1 MPYRAFPFRKKASSS
16 SSAPKLFGA
25 PMEQAPETYLIAHVD
40 GGARGNPGPAGFGV
54 VIEDNHGQRVKEISR
69 FVGLNTNNYAE
80 YMGLLA
86 ALEFAAQH
94 PARAIKVISDSEL
107 MVRQIGGVYK
117 VRSENLRELYERAKL
132 LIRKLQWFSMQH
144 TLREGNRDADRL
156 ANEAMDEGMRGVGLR
171 KGLM

>member
-1 MPYRAFPFRKKASSS
+1 V
-16 SSAPKLFGA
+16 
-25 PMEQAPETYLIAHVD
+25 EQAPETYLVAHVD

-54 VIEDNHGQRVKEISR
+54 VIEDNHGQRIKEISQ

-86 ALEFAAQH
+86 ALNYAVQH
-94 PARAIKVISDSEL
+94 PSKALKVISDSEL

-117 VRSENLRELYERAKL
+117 VRSPNLVELYDRARA
-132 LIRKLQWFSMQH
+132 LIRQLEWFSMEH

-156 ANEAMDEGMRGVGLR
+156 ANQAMDQGMRGISSYR
-171 KGLM
+171 KPSL

>member
-1 MPYRAFPFRKKASSS
+1 MPFRSFPSRHKKSSTT
-16 SSAPKLFGA
+16 PKLFGA
-25 PMEQAPETYLIAHVD
+25 SMEQAPDSYLIAHVD

-54 VIEDNHGQRVKEISR
+54 VIEDNKGQRVSEISQ

-86 ALEFAAQH
+86 ALNYAAQH
-94 PARAIKVISDSEL
+94 PSKALKVISDSEL

-117 VRSENLRELYERAKL
+117 VRSPNLRELYDRARA
-132 LIRKLQWFSMQH
+132 LIRQLQWFSMEH

-156 ANEAMDEGMRGVGLR
+156 ANQAMDQGMRGIRG
-171 KGLM
+171 G